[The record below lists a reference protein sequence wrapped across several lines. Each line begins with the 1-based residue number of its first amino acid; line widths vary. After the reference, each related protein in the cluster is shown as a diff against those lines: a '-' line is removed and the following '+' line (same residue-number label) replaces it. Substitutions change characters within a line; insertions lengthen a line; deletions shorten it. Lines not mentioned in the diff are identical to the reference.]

1 MAAVINAPRGNPQ
14 HAERKV
20 EDARLP
26 AFPEAASTCPVE
38 SAIDVIG
45 GRWKLLVLRSLFLGG
60 AQRFNSLL
68 HSVDGISA
76 KELTRNLRELENAG
90 IVERGVPLASG
101 GSPGDYRL
109 SELGGSLLPF
119 FREIGSF
126 GERLKNRRTIRRSI
140 RPDGTEGERRD
151 D

>member
-1 MAAVINAPRGNPQ
+1 MGAFINAPRGNLPQ
-14 HAERKV
+14 ADRALE
-20 EDARLP
+20 EAQP
-26 AFPEAASTCPVE
+26 PIFSEAASTCPVE

-90 IVERGVPLASG
+90 IVERRIPGVGAD
-101 GSPGDYRL
+101 SPGDYRL
-109 SELGGSLLPF
+109 LELGSSLLPVF
-119 FREIGSF
+119 KEIGSF
-126 GERLKNRRTIRRSI
+126 GERLKNGRSSRRATRA
-140 RPDGTEGERRD
+140 E
-151 D
+151 

>member
-14 HAERKV
+14 QGDRSV

-26 AFPEAASTCPVE
+26 AFSEAASTCPVE

-90 IVERGVPLASG
+90 IVERGVPRASTD
-101 GSPGDYRL
+101 SPGDYRL
-109 SELGGSLLPF
+109 SELGGSLLPV

-126 GERLKNRRTIRRSI
+126 GERLKNRRTTRQVT
-140 RPDGTEGERRD
+140 RPARTEGERRD